1 MTRMSVTGEECD
13 ENANV
18 VDEVKQELIQL
29 IKSSAFISPPQD

>member
-18 VDEVKQELIQL
+18 VDEIKRVDPQL
-29 IKSSAFISPPQD
+29 IESSAFISPPQD